1 MYLKTAKIVRKGL
14 RWESKKGEHDK
25 IERVNDE
32 IERVNDEKGE
42 MMMKNRNGIMKGGDE
57 RIGERDTGVEP
68 ASQAWEDSRVS
79 R

>member
-1 MYLKTAKIVRKGL
+1 M
-14 RWESKKGEHDK
+14 KK
-25 IERVNDE
+25 
-32 IERVNDEKGE
+32 
-42 MMMKNRNGIMKGGDE
+42 GDE

>member
-1 MYLKTAKIVRKGL
+1 M
-14 RWESKKGEHDK
+14 KKGMMMRKRDD
-25 IERVNDE
+25 DE
-32 IERVNDEKGE
+32 KEGVNDEK
-42 MMMKNRNGIMKGGDE
+42 GDE

>member
-1 MYLKTAKIVRKGL
+1 
-14 RWESKKGEHDK
+14 
-25 IERVNDE
+25 
-32 IERVNDEKGE
+32 
-42 MMMKNRNGIMKGGDE
+42 MMKKKDDDENEGVNNGKGDE